1 MAGFG
6 VPSPMLQSTDAAP
19 GGQRSSASPFRGA
32 TAASQTQYRRAGNTE
47 ERELVEDNSLSWMAP
62 DFELD
67 ELL

>member
-1 MAGFG
+1 M
-6 VPSPMLQSTDAAP
+6 
-19 GGQRSSASPFRGA
+19 
-32 TAASQTQYRRAGNTE
+32 YRRAGNTE

>member
-32 TAASQTQYRRAGNTE
+32 TAASQMYRRAGNTE